1 MGNRE
6 DSTSHQHRP
15 YERSQLP
22 RKAYTKDRAKHNP
35 TNPKAW
41 PSHRPADERVLKW
54 RPCRQVPADFEVVN
68 VKRNENKK
76 TWEAHLLIFR
86 QRESLCSSQ
95 EYACRRG
102 DLLAREELPEPW
114 QSGTS

>member
-22 RKAYTKDRAKHNP
+22 RKAYTKD
-35 TNPKAW
+35 
-41 PSHRPADERVLKW
+41 
-54 RPCRQVPADFEVVN
+54 PADFEVVN